1 MEKKDNK
8 KYYWNEINVRK
19 ILPLMVKK
27 IIEIS
32 HPEKIILFGSY
43 AKGTESRDSDID
55 LLIVK
60 DKIESKIKETLKIRR
75 SLKNFVIPKD
85 IILITKEDFEYY
97 SKEWINSIFAEA
109 RRYGRVLYEKKR
121 V

>member
-1 MEKKDNK
+1 MEKMDNK
-8 KYYWNEINVRK
+8 KYYWNEVNVRK

-85 IILITKEDFEYY
+85 IIVVRIDEFKFY
-97 SKEWINSIFAEA
+97 SKEYGSVVREA
-109 RRYGRVLYEKKR
+109 VLKGKVLYEKT